1 MSNQPSHSLTKSI
14 SPFRVTMKK
23 ENFFGLAAIV
33 LLIALCYTPLL
44 PAEAFRFE
52 AEERSDAAPTLVAF
66 GEEKV
71 ETKAV
76 EPPVAFGALKA
87 EESADE
93 ESSSREDRQLGKKE
107 GRERV
112 YLVM

>member
-14 SPFRVTMKK
+14 SPFRATMKK

-33 LLIALCYTPLL
+33 LCYTPLL

-76 EPPVAFGALKA
+76 EAPVAFGALKA

-112 YLVM
+112 YLGM